1 MSETAKRPNQGK
13 AAKDLN
19 EAIRYTMWSA
29 SPITSRSRNTDH
41 IV

>member
-19 EAIRYTMWSA
+19 EAIRYTMWSVFRLRDVIGDA
-29 SPITSRSRNTDH
+29 DH